1 MRASPLEIVALFPS
15 TEAHSF
21 GGVQA
26 SGRDGWGV
34 IVKRFGAGRAHA
46 FSYEAGTS
54 KTKAVLRALGHRRRT
69 KLVLV
74 WHLHLLKLLPVVD
87 FSASRVVVF
96 LHGIEAW
103 RRHDSVIQ
111 LLLKKVD
118 LFLSNS
124 DVTWARFVQCNPSF
138 EGASHRTVHLG
149 TGTPLDGK
157 TPAPS
162 KVPSVLMVSRLDRG
176 EDYKGHRQM
185 IQAWPRVLE
194 RTPEARLCIVGEGNL
209 RQNLEELAQR
219 SAPTHSIAFCGRVSD
234 VEKEQLLG
242 RCRCLAMP
250 SRGEGFGLVYLE
262 AMRIGRPC
270 LVSNADAGCEVIN
283 PPEAGLAV
291 DPDDPCEL
299 TDAVT
304 RLLAQGHEWDGWS
317 SCARARYE
325 AHFTVEHFHHRLLRA
340 LFESEPRT

>member
-26 SGRDGWGV
+26 SGRDGWRG
-34 IVKRFGAGRAHA
+34 IVNRFGAGRAHA

-69 KLVLV
+69 KVVLV

-124 DVTWARFVQCNPSF
+124 DVTWARFLKCNPSF

-149 TGTPLDGK
+149 IGTPLDGK

-162 KVPSVLMVSRLDRG
+162 QVPSVLMVSRLDQG

-209 RQNLEELAQR
+209 RQNLEELTQQ
-219 SAPTHSIAFCGRVSD
+219 SATQSIAFRGRVAD

-242 RCRCLAMP
+242 QCRCLAMP

-262 AMRIGRPC
+262 AMRVGRPC
-270 LVSNADAGCEVIN
+270 LVSTVDAGREVVN
-283 PPEAGLAV
+283 PPDAGLAV

-299 TDAVT
+299 ADAVT
-304 RLLAQGHEWDGWS
+304 RLLARGPEWEEWS
-317 SCARARYE
+317 ARARARYE
-325 AHFTVEHFHHRLLRA
+325 ALFTAEHFHRRLLAA
-340 LFESEPRT
+340 LLEP